1 MYPIPASFVLT
12 FDFLCKNLLHF
23 GLDCISCVFSLQ
35 LPSMWLSASDN
46 RRPPSSA
53 LVSINHLRTRIR
65 KRSSKYTFYKPKS
78 KRKDSGSERVDWVFV
93 GFPKA
98 PPSTQQDLDQ
108 PLTFEPLRPSNKR
121 PLPEN
126 KPPSPNNLPINPVPP
141 PLPPR
146 ALKPGSRPPR
156 PVSLYASLS
165 PIVHPTD
172 EYAQINRSHRK
183 RPKSNEL
190 PPPVGTPPDLPS
202 QYHFSS
208 PPPIPRHFHGSGIPI
223 PLPDSPPA
231 PPLPPHATPSP
242 LMPDDDPP
250 PLPAR
255 NSSNTG

>member
-1 MYPIPASFVLT
+1 M
-12 FDFLCKNLLHF
+12 
-23 GLDCISCVFSLQ
+23 
-35 LPSMWLSASDN
+35 
-46 RRPPSSA
+46 
-53 LVSINHLRTRIR
+53 
-65 KRSSKYTFYKPKS
+65 
-78 KRKDSGSERVDWVFV
+78 DWVFV

-98 PPSTQQDLDQ
+98 PSSTHQDNLDQ
-108 PLTFEPLRPSNKR
+108 PLTFEPLRPPSSR
-121 PLPEN
+121 RQALPDN
-126 KPPSPNNLPINPVPP
+126 KPPSPNLPVNPVPP

-156 PVSLYASLS
+156 PASLYASLS
-165 PIVHPTD
+165 PVVHPTD

-190 PPPVGTPPDLPS
+190 PPPVGSPPPLPPHS
-202 QYHFSS
+202 TS

-242 LMPDDDPP
+242 LIPDDDPP

-255 NSSNTG
+255 NSSNSG